1 MLIFDVCMRH
11 FIEEFRLHFYHPLLV
26 PIIHLSAPLLV
37 PDMYNPCKS
46 NSFYYFS
53 VFHSHIPFVIIILH
67 LHLSP
72 TQSPPLYPI
81 LRHIWLQGELLH
93 ACKFGTLSSVKH
105 KKNVWWIW
113 VSKRRY
119 LHTFRPNHTATYSK
133 FSNNNVWRLF
143 RFWGMILGHN

>member
-1 MLIFDVCMRH
+1 MLIFDVCVRH
-11 FIEEFRLHFYHPLLV
+11 YIEEFRLHFYPPLLV

-46 NSFYYFS
+46 NTFHYFS
-53 VFHSHIPFVIIILH
+53 VYHSHIPFVIIILH

-105 KKNVWWIW
+105 KKMFHEYGFPKDDI
-113 VSKRRY
+113 Y
-119 LHTFRPNHTATYSK
+119 I
-133 FSNNNVWRLF
+133 LF
-143 RFWGMILGHN
+143 AQTMP